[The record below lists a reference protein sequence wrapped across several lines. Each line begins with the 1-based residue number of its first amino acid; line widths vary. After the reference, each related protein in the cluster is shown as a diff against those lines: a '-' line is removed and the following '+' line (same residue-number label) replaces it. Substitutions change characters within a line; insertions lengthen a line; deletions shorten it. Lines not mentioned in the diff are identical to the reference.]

1 MVIVDGLEGAGGWC
15 GLLRLLG
22 NICCGGVVGISGR
35 QEPNGRAVVSGVLQR
50 FVGWNGWCMGG
61 AGLTV

>member
-22 NICCGGVVGISGR
+22 NICCGGVLSGSAAGKNRMAELLFPEFCKGSLVGM
-35 QEPNGRAVVSGVLQR
+35 
-50 FVGWNGWCMGG
+50 VGAWVELG
-61 AGLTV
+61 